1 MNAHA
6 LGPVVVIFDDCEIA
20 RSRRCHIIYQ
30 VVVFVELFIIF
41 LKERTTAVSLHRD
54 AARVSGLVVA
64 EVAEQGHQ
72 LLAEEPLH
80 VRLVVSSRDHG
91 GAVPVVLPVAPP
103 TPSNDR
109 VDDLDI
115 SVLLR

>member
-1 MNAHA
+1 MQQQI
-6 LGPVVVIFDDCEIA
+6 VSFE
-20 RSRRCHIIYQ
+20 S
-30 VVVFVELFIIF
+30 LFITC
-41 LKERTTAVSLHRD
+41 ERTTAVTLHRD

-72 LLAEEPLH
+72 LLADEPLY

-91 GAVPVVLPVAPP
+91 AAVPVVLPVAPP

-115 SVLLR
+115 SVLRSTALKIRSPDDVLF